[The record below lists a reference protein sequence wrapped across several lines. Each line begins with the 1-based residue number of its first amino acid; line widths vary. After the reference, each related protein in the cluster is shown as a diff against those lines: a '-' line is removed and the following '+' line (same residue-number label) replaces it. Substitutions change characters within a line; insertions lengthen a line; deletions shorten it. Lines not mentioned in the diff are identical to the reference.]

1 MFGDLQGAMELATKA
16 LPLARS
22 RDEVSPSF
30 SLPLSLSLSLSLS
43 LWLNH
48 VKALEVL
55 NIKIMTEVQLAAVL
69 EIQKS
74 NGVSS

>member
-1 MFGDLQGAMELATKA
+1 MRSAPPA
-16 LPLARS
+16 LRP
-22 RDEVSPSF
+22 P
-30 SLPLSLSLSLSLS
+30 SLSLSLSLS
-43 LWLNH
+43 LWLNL

-69 EIQKS
+69 EIQKT